1 MVMLNDCLSAKMM
14 RMSDQML
21 DLAQE
26 MGSKYHLDAIELS
39 GAAMILAD
47 WAMEVK
53 REESSQKKSEE
64 CEYKDDC
71 HRYAQ
76 QDCEHC
82 ICKWK
87 EPSAEH
93 PIDCYLRRKQ
103 NVD

>member
-1 MVMLNDCLSAKMM
+1 
-14 RMSDQML
+14 MSD
-21 DLAQE
+21 
-26 MGSKYHLDAIELS
+26 
-39 GAAMILAD
+39 
-47 WAMEVK
+47 
-53 REESSQKKSEE
+53 EE

-71 HRYAQ
+71 PRYARYA

-87 EPSAEH
+87 EPSVEH